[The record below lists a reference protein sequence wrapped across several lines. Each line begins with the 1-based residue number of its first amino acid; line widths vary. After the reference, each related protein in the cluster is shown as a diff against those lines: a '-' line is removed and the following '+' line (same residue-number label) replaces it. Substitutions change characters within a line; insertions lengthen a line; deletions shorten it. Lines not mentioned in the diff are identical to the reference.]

1 MSGKIVMVD
10 SIPIV
15 PERSY
20 PDILARLRPGDVHT
34 MCLPQQFPLMDEN
47 GRMQPYSAGRTG
59 AWRSL

>member
-34 MCLPQQFPLMDEN
+34 HVFAQQFP
-47 GRMQPYSAGRTG
+47 
-59 AWRSL
+59 

>member
-34 MCLPQQFPLMDEN
+34 HVFAQQFPD
-47 GRMQPYSAGRTG
+47 GRKRQDAALYAGQAR